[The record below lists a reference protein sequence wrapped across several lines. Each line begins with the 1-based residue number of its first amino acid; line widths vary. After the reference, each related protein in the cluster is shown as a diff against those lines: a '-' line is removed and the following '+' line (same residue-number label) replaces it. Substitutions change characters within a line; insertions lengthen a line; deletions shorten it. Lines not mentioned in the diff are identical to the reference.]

1 MENTIPANKT
11 GVTYSAALQKLFR
24 TIRLDRS
31 DVFAVYF
38 FAIFSGLVFLSLP
51 LGIQSIVGFVLAGS
65 VSTSIIVL
73 IILVLMGVII
83 NGVLQVRQM
92 EHIEKIEQKIYVRYA
107 FEFSHKL
114 FTLDLDKARK
124 YHLPELVNRFLEVSS
139 LQKSLQKLLIDI
151 PAALVQIL
159 FGTLLL
165 SFYHPLFLGFG
176 LVMLIIVLLILRFTA
191 APGLASAVQTSDAK
205 YNLTSWFEDLSSSIL
220 DFKAETYDDW
230 HMHRTDYMV
239 GQYLKHRTRHF
250 AVLKF
255 QYWSLIAFKISIIA
269 IMLILGVWLLVDQQ
283 INIGQFIAADLVIIA
298 IINSVEKF
306 IGNFD
311 KVYNALVAL
320 EKLDKVV
327 GMEDAHLGN
336 FERQSSEIP
345 PSLSLLPFDNA
356 EGAWSLES
364 GEWSCWITPTGYL
377 SQKMPMITGLIEP
390 ADGHARIDGL
400 PSKSFKPSQIR
411 KGIGWMGKTSGL
423 YEGTILENITMGNQ
437 PSEPSQLM
445 QLAHLTGL
453 MKAIQKFKEGFDTYL
468 GPRGHKADAPLKNA
482 ILLTRALLGN
492 KSLILLEDPFHHLTD
507 EEVLR
512 LLNYLRQKELTL
524 VVSVPEIDTR
534 VKQMFDQV
542 VTITNA

>member
-1 MENTIPANKT
+1 MENELPPIKSGT
-11 GVTYSAALQKLFR
+11 TYTAALQKLFR
-24 TIRLDRS
+24 TIRLDRK
-31 DVFAVYF
+31 DVLAVYF

-51 LGIQSIVGFVLAGS
+51 LGIQSIVGFVMAGS

-73 IILVLMGVII
+73 IVLVLLGVIV

-114 FTLDLDKARK
+114 MTLDLGKARK
-124 YHLPELVNRFLEVSS
+124 YHLPELVNRFLEVSA
-139 LQKSLQKLLIDI
+139 LQKSLQKLLIDL

-176 LVMLIIVLLILRFTA
+176 LIMFIIVLLILRFTA
-191 APGLASAVQTSDAK
+191 AQGLASAVDTSDAK
-205 YNLTSWFEDLSSSIL
+205 YALTSWFEDLSSSIL

-230 HMHRTDYMV
+230 HMHQTDYLV

-250 AVLKF
+250 VVLKF
-255 QYWSLIAFKISIIA
+255 QYWSLIVFKISIIA
-269 IMLILGVWLLVDQQ
+269 IMLILGVFLLVDQQ

-320 EKLDKVV
+320 EKLEKLVALP
-327 GMEDAHLGN
+327 EAHPGS
-336 FERQSSEIP
+336 FQRQFADLP
-345 PSLSLLPFDNA
+345 PAISLQPFDNA
-356 EGAWSLES
+356 EGSWELEA
-364 GEWSCWITPTGYL
+364 GAWSCWITPTGYL
-377 SQKMPMITGLIEP
+377 SQKMPLITGLIDPIE
-390 ADGHARIDGL
+390 GHARIDGL
-400 PSKSFKPSQIR
+400 PSTSFVPAQLR
-411 KGIGWMGKTSGL
+411 KNTGWMGKTSGL
-423 YEGTILENITMGNQ
+423 FEGSILENITMGNE
-437 PSEPSQLM
+437 PSEPAQLM

-453 MKAIQKFKEGFDTYL
+453 MKAIQKFKNGFDTQL
-468 GPRGHKADAPLKNA
+468 GPRGYKADAPLKNA

-492 KSLILLEDPFHHLTD
+492 KGLILLEDPFHHLTD

-512 LLNYLRQKELTL
+512 LLNYLKQKELTL
-524 VVSVPEIDTR
+524 VVSAPELDNR

-542 VTITNA
+542 ITLNNG